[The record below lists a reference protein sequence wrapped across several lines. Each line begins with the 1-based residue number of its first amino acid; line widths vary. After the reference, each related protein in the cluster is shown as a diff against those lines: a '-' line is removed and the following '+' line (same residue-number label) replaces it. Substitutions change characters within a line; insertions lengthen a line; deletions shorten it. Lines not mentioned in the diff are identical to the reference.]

1 MFSQD
6 EQLEEVI
13 ERGSNTRTMLTAYFE
28 RNQFDSNARLLKY
41 AEFPRHYTWH
51 PKPKEW
57 RPRQRRHAIGR
68 IYAVYPS
75 DPERWNLRL
84 LLNNVTGATSF
95 EDLRTFQGQIYPSF
109 RLAALA

>member
-6 EQLEEVI
+6 EQREEVI

-41 AEFPRHYTWH
+41 SEFPRHYTWH

-57 RPRQRRHAIGR
+57 RPRQRGHAIGR

-75 DPERWNLRL
+75 DPERWHLRL

-95 EDLRTFQGQIYPSF
+95 EDLHTFHSQIYPSF
-109 RLAALA
+109 